1 MDRLIYTALAGIN
14 ERRPQRQVEANDLAN
29 VSTVGFK
36 KSFDQALIA
45 IKTRGDGYDTRIQP
59 QSRTTDRINLEPGAR
74 MVTNKALDIAGW
86 KAKDLDLIE
95 ANEAFAAQSC
105 AVVKELG
112 LPMEKVNVNGG
123 AIALGH
129 PIGASGTRVFVT
141 LVHEMQKRGSKK
153 GLATLCIGGG
163 MGIALCVE
171 KS

>member
-74 MVTNKALDIAGW
+74 MVTNKVFCRCFTESTNHLAESSFC
-86 KAKDLDLIE
+86 LI
-95 ANEAFAAQSC
+95 N
-105 AVVKELG
+105 
-112 LPMEKVNVNGG
+112 
-123 AIALGH
+123 IT
-129 PIGASGTRVFVT
+129 AS
-141 LVHEMQKRGSKK
+141 L
-153 GLATLCIGGG
+153 
-163 MGIALCVE
+163 
-171 KS
+171 

>member
-74 MVTNKALDIAGW
+74 MVTNKALDIAMDIN
-86 KAKDLDLIE
+86 KALFITFKTSL
-95 ANEAFAAQSC
+95 
-105 AVVKELG
+105 LG
-112 LPMEKVNVNGG
+112 VS
-123 AIALGH
+123 
-129 PIGASGTRVFVT
+129 IGSYSLSLRW
-141 LVHEMQKRGSKK
+141 
-153 GLATLCIGGG
+153 I
-163 MGIALCVE
+163 
-171 KS
+171 